1 MSTADFRRDFVMDSR
16 WLTRTD
22 LLSPAGHRLAIDQ
35 LISKLIWNMS
45 SDDGINFCLRPDGS
59 FYFGTFIHRSKPPT
73 VLSNPCQLGVSDPG
87 RRVSLMK
94 FYSFWRNS
102 THTLS
107 AFGVIPPLI
116 IRRCFRTKSL
126 RGHKAFVEALC
137 ENESFYED

>member
-1 MSTADFRRDFVMDSR
+1 MDSR
-16 WLTRTD
+16 WLNRTD

-45 SDDGINFCLRPDGS
+45 SDYGINFYLRPDGS
-59 FYFGTFIHRSKPPT
+59 FYFGTFIHKGEPPT
-73 VLSNPCQLGVSDPG
+73 VLSNPCQLGVQDAG
-87 RRVSLMK
+87 RRVSLMQ

-102 THTLS
+102 TLTLS

-116 IRRCFRTKSL
+116 IRRFFRTKSL

-137 ENESFYED
+137 KNDSFYGDEF